1 VAVIVAVVAAV
12 VVGGTIA
19 GNAQTPPPSLA
30 PLSAEQLLTNLITT
44 AETSTPSSFSGE
56 ASSNVNL
63 GLPQIPE
70 GLGGT
75 SGSGL
80 TDLLTGDQTY
90 KVWHSPDGVRIAN
103 LLPAG
108 ERDLVANKTD
118 AWFWDSRTQT
128 AKHLTYDLP
137 AMQAAARAQQQT
149 ASPPDPSTLAAT
161 IVRRLAPYAGLSVS
175 STQWVAG
182 EPTYTLV
189 LTPTSSTT
197 LVGSVRVSLD
207 ANNWVPLQLEVFA
220 KGADTAAVRV
230 GFTSISFGPVDA
242 STFAF
247 TPPAGATVTTAALPT
262 GGKHEADANDQH
274 DARPLTFGKGFD
286 TVVAFPMTSP
296 LPPEASGFLPYSGPL
311 ASVIV
316 ADTSSGTWVLAGAVP
331 VSELQATVA
340 KLP

>member
-1 VAVIVAVVAAV
+1 VIGAVAVAVVI
-12 VVGGTIA
+12 GGTIA

-30 PLSAEQLLTNLITT
+30 PLSAEQLLSNLVNT
-44 AETSTPSSFSGE
+44 AETSAPPSFSGE
-56 ASSNVNL
+56 ASSSVDL
-63 GLPQIPE
+63 GLPQIPA
-70 GLGGT
+70 GFGGT
-75 SGSGL
+75 TGTGL

-90 KVWHSPDGVRIAN
+90 KVWRSPDGVRVAN

-137 AMQAAARAQQQT
+137 AMQAAAKAQQQSAT
-149 ASPPDPSTLAAT
+149 PPDPATLAAT
-161 IVRRLAPYAGLSVS
+161 IVRRLAPFAGLSVS

-189 LTPTSSTT
+189 LTPTSPTT
-197 LVGSVRVSLD
+197 LVGSVNVSLD
-207 ANNWVPLQLEVFA
+207 ANNWVPLQVEVFA
-220 KGADTAAVRV
+220 KGADTPAIRV

-242 STFAF
+242 SMFDF
-247 TPPAGATVTTAALPT
+247 TPPAGAHVTTAALPT
-262 GGKHEADANDQH
+262 SGKHPADTNDTH
-274 DARPLTFGKGFD
+274 DARPLTFGAGFD
-286 TVVAFPMTSP
+286 TVLAYPLTSP
-296 LPPEASGFLPYSGPL
+296 LPPEASGLLPYSGPL

-316 ADTSSGTWVLAGAVP
+316 ADTPSGTWVLAGAVP
-331 VSELQATVA
+331 VFELQATVA